1 MYTKEQVRS
10 MLGISGK
17 TLQKDIKEGKLK
29 SEENDIF
36 TLKAINDYVDGK
48 NSIRMKINMF
58 YFLAEDADVSLMYNI
73 RKMFEDI
80 LHVTALYDEYKLF
93 SKQTSYGPDWEMEKS
108 QQDSIQKIVDTIN
121 RQIFLCNS
129 LARDYGMTPIFS
141 EKFYTYEEIIK
152 IAKKLRK

>member
-73 RKMFEDI
+73 RKMFEDV

-93 SKQTSYGPDWEMEKS
+93 
-108 QQDSIQKIVDTIN
+108 
-121 RQIFLCNS
+121 
-129 LARDYGMTPIFS
+129 
-141 EKFYTYEEIIK
+141 
-152 IAKKLRK
+152 